1 MGKVKSN
8 AKGTHRFRKQ
18 PKTMKEKIVSYVM
31 NVSITIEAA
40 LIIVMVISSFISTK
54 AILLDNMQMMAKT
67 ASQNV
72 SSNLHLLTD
81 RMADLS
87 LEPVLPGHVNNHDEK
102 QAILDERK
110 TRVEFVWLA
119 AYDLDGSKLYG
130 DNAAPDSIA
139 EEKYYRFLSATNNI
153 TIGEP
158 YYADGIWQLVVGV
171 PIKKDGENVSYL
183 AGSYKYDMLNDVL
196 SNINFGKHG
205 DAYIINEEGT
215 IIAAKDTT
223 GMEAHENVYDI
234 YGSHRNDK
242 IFDSMV
248 NFQTGADLMS
258 LHHQQHYVAYSPV
271 AGTNWTLVID
281 APRSDFFGTLY
292 ISIFI
297 CMVIV
302 ALLITAAKIYI
313 SRMADRISDSLSLS
327 TKRLTELSEG
337 NLKAEVIPAQ
347 TGDEAEILT
356 NALSKTISN
365 VDSYIDSLKISLG
378 YLSQGDYSKEIPDTF
393 VGDFAAIREA
403 LSTITD
409 SLNQTMYQINH
420 ASTAVNQ
427 NSSEVSG
434 YAKRLYSASKEQSA
448 ALDRLGESI
457 RNINEKILLIDENA
471 SLLQTSTDATSDKV
485 AQGRQQMDSMLS
497 TMNNIYDSMQEIIK
511 ISQLIEEISSQTRL
525 LSLNASIE
533 AARAGESGRGFAIV
547 AEQIGILAEQTADA
561 LKQTSDIISQ
571 ANASI
576 EEGLAMAKETD
587 KSFRA
592 INEVT
597 ADFTGI
603 SKQISQV
610 AVEQQEAVH
619 MVTQEITTVLDI
631 ANTNR
636 QLAEETDETASRSLL
651 QAEEL
656 EQVVASVKLREEV

>member
-1 MGKVKSN
+1 MKKVITRKTGSF
-8 AKGTHRFRKQ
+8 RFRKQ

-31 NVSITIEAA
+31 NISVIIEAA
-40 LIIVMVISSFISTK
+40 LIIVMIASSFISTK
-54 AILLDNMQMMAKT
+54 TILLDNMQMMAKT

-81 RMADLS
+81 RMADLA
-87 LEPVLPGHVNNHDEK
+87 LEPELASELTGRDEK

-110 TRVEFVWLA
+110 TRIEFVWLA
-119 AYDLDGSKLYG
+119 AYDLKGGKLYG
-130 DNAAPDSIA
+130 DKAAPESIDNTD
-139 EEKYYRFLSATNNI
+139 YYGFLTATGNI
-153 TIGEP
+153 AIGDP
-158 YYADGIWQLVVGV
+158 YYADGIWQIVVAT
-171 PIKKDGENVSYL
+171 PIKKEGKNYSYL

-196 SNINFGKHG
+196 SNINFGKNG
-205 DAYIINEEGT
+205 DAYIIDKEGF
-215 IIAAKDTT
+215 IIASQDIAS
-223 GMEAHENVYDI
+223 MEAQENVYDI
-234 YGSHRNDK
+234 YGSRRNDK
-242 IFDSMV
+242 IFNSMV
-248 NFQTGADLMS
+248 NFQTGSALMT
-258 LHHQQHYVAYSPV
+258 LHHKPHYVAYTPV
-271 AGTNWTLVID
+271 SGTNWTLVID
-281 APRSDFFGTLY
+281 APRSDFLGTLY
-292 ISIFI
+292 ISIFV

-302 ALLITAAKIYI
+302 AILITAAKVYI
-313 SRMADRISDSLSLS
+313 SKMADKISDSLSLS

-337 NLKAEVIPAQ
+337 NLKNEVIMAQ

-356 NALSKTISN
+356 NALSKTITN
-365 VDSYIDSLKISLG
+365 IDIYIDNLKTSLG
-378 YLSQGDYSKEIPDTF
+378 FLSQGDYSQEVPDTF

-420 ASTAVNQ
+420 ASAAVNQ

-434 YAKRLYSASKEQSA
+434 YAKQLYSASKEQSA
-448 ALDRLGESI
+448 ALDRLGDSI
-457 RNINEKILLIDENA
+457 RNINEKIILIDENA
-471 SLLQTSTDATSDKV
+471 AQLQTSTDATSDKV
-485 AQGRQQMDSMLS
+485 AQGRQQMDSMLG
-497 TMNNIYDSMQEIIK
+497 TMNNIFDSMQEIIK
-511 ISQLIEEISSQTRL
+511 ISQLIEEISSQTKL

-547 AEQIGILAEQTADA
+547 AEQIGVLAEQTADA
-561 LKQTSDIISQ
+561 LKQTGDIISQ

-592 INEVT
+592 INEAT

-619 MVTQEITTVLDI
+619 LVTQEITTVLDL
-631 ANTNR
+631 ANTN
-636 QLAEETDETASRSLL
+636 QKLAEETDETASRSLL

-656 EQVVASVKLREEV
+656 EQVVASVKLKEEA